1 MKNSFATEVELLSDV
16 ATAFAESLNLEDTLK
31 NILTSLDTH
40 LKLQRGTI
48 TLLDPDTETINIKV
62 AHGLSER
69 SKSLGRYKVGEGD
82 HRARRPDRRGDH
94 RARHR
99 QGPSISAPDRVP
111 RTASGKQIAF
121 FCVPIKLEGKTV
133 GTLSVDQQA
142 GRTDDFE
149 ARLRLLNIIATM
161 VAQAV
166 KLNKLVES
174 ERATLHDENVRLQRE
189 LKTRFDVHNMV
200 GKSNAMREVYRLIEQ
215 VADSNATV
223 LIRGETGTGK
233 DLVAH
238 AIHYNSLRSGKP
250 FVKVNCTALP
260 ETLLESE
267 LFGHEKGAFTGA
279 IERKLGRFER
289 ADGGTIFLD
298 EIGDFPPNL
307 QVKLLRVIQFREFER
322 VGGTETIKANVRIIV
337 ATHKNLE
344 EQIKTEHF
352 RDDLYYRINV
362 FPIYLPPLRE
372 RKDDIMLLADH
383 FLEKYAQENG
393 KRITRISTPAIEMLT
408 RYHWPGN
415 IRELENCIERAVL
428 LCDDDVIRSEHL
440 PPSLQMVQKGDTAAQ
455 AQSSFTEIIANKE
468 RELIVD
474 ALKKCGGQQ
483 RKAAQELGLTE
494 RILGY
499 KIHKYEIL
507 AQVYLRVRQTRGGG
521 AARFIRRWRPAVP
534 FHAPRHRDE
543 LRNRCR
549 SAAVGDVPARRSSKR
564 YRFTIRL

>member
-1 MKNSFATEVELLSDV
+1 MKGNFATEVQLLSDV
-16 ATAFAESLNLEDTLK
+16 AKAFAESLNLEETLMS
-31 NILTSLDTH
+31 ILRSLDTH
-40 LKLQRGTI
+40 LRLQRGTI
-48 TLLDPDTETINIKV
+48 TLLDPETETINIKV

-69 SKSLGRYKVGEGD
+69 SKSQGRYKVGEGITGRVVQTGEAIVVPD
-82 HRARRPDRRGDH
+82 IAKDPRFLHRTKSRD
-94 RARHR
+94 
-99 QGPSISAPDRVP
+99 
-111 RTASGKQIAF
+111 TAGGKKIAF

-133 GTLSVDQQA
+133 GALSVDRQA
-142 GRTDDFE
+142 GRGDEFD
-149 ARLRLLNIIATM
+149 ASLRLLHIISTM
-161 VAQAV
+161 IAQAV
-166 KLNKLVES
+166 KLNKMVES
-174 ERATLHDENVRLQRE
+174 ERALLRDENVRLRRE
-189 LKTRFDVHNMV
+189 LKSRFDIHNMV
-200 GKSNAMREVYRLIEQ
+200 GKSNAMQEVYRLIEQ

-238 AIHYNSLRSGKP
+238 AIHYYSLRSDKP

-289 ADGGTIFLD
+289 AHGGTIFLD

-322 VGGTETIKANVRIIV
+322 VGGTETIQANVRVLV

-344 EQIKTEHF
+344 AQIKTEHF
-352 RDDLYYRINV
+352 REDLYYRINV

-428 LCDDDVIRSEHL
+428 LCEDDVIRSEHL
-440 PPSLQMVQKGDTAAQ
+440 PPSLQMIDKGDTTAQ
-455 AQSSFTEIIANKE
+455 PSFTEIIANKE

-474 ALKKCGGQQ
+474 ALKKCSGQQ

-499 KIHKYEIL
+499 KIHKYGIL
-507 AQVYLRVRQTRGGG
+507 PKY
-521 AARFIRRWRPAVP
+521 I
-534 FHAPRHRDE
+534 
-543 LRNRCR
+543 
-549 SAAVGDVPARRSSKR
+549 
-564 YRFTIRL
+564 